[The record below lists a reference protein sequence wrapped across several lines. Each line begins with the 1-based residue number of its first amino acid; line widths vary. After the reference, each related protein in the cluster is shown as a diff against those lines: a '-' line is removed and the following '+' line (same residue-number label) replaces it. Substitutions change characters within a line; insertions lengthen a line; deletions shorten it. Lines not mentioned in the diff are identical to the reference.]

1 MFEQVLKGG
10 QVFWGDTLIQADLAI
25 EGSKIAAVGSNLKG
39 KSELDATGRW
49 ILPGAVD
56 VHTHFSLPFAGAISA
71 DDFYSGSVAAACG
84 GVTTFIDFTA
94 QAGDE
99 GVLDSLKRRR
109 EQADPLV
116 AVDYSLHACIGNYS
130 AKVAEQLPLLA
141 SHGVT
146 SLKIFMAYGK
156 SGLMQ
161 NDKGL
166 LNIMTACRQHGILVT
181 VHAENGCLI
190 DLLTDQAAEANNLG
204 IESLPLTRPVFSET
218 EAIRRIAD
226 FSRYTGCKVYVV
238 HVSSGEGAQIL
249 GCERQRGAHIAGE
262 TCPQYL
268 YLDEKSLSGPT
279 GHFYGCCPP
288 IRSKNQQKLLWQ
300 RLAANDLA
308 VVATDHC
315 PFTTSDKNSWQ
326 NKITSLPMGLP
337 GIETLPLLVLNGVHS
352 EKISLQQ
359 AVKAISENPARI
371 FGLYPQKGSLM
382 PGTDADIMVYNPDC
396 NHEISVAALHMRTD
410 YSPYEGLQ
418 CRGCN
423 EMTILRGKVV
433 YSRQNGWQGEKGGGR
448 FVERHATDAEF
459 FIKKGLPA

>member
-10 QVFWGDTLIQADLAI
+10 QVFWGDSLIQADLAI
-25 EGSKIAAVGSNLKG
+25 DGSLIAAVGRNLKG
-39 KSELDATGRW
+39 NREIDVSGRW

-56 VHTHFSLPFAGAISA
+56 VHTHFSLPFAGAVSA
-71 DDFYSGSVAAACG
+71 DDFYSGSVAGACG

-94 QAGDE
+94 QIGDE
-99 GVLDSLKRRR
+99 GVLDSLTRRR
-109 EQADPLV
+109 EQADALV
-116 AVDYSLHACIGNYS
+116 AIDYSLHACIGRYS
-130 AKVAEQLPLLA
+130 EKVVEQLPLLA
-141 SHGVT
+141 GQGVT

-161 NDKGL
+161 NDTGL
-166 LNIMTACRQHGILVT
+166 LKVLTACHTNGILVT
-181 VHAENGCLI
+181 VHAENGELI
-190 DLLTDQAAEANNLG
+190 DHLTDQAASANNLG
-204 IESLPLTRPVFSET
+204 IESLPATRPVFTES

-226 FSRYTGCKVYVV
+226 FSKYTGCKVYVV
-238 HVSSGEGAQIL
+238 HVSSGEGAQII

-268 YLDEKSLSGPT
+268 YLDESRLSGPT

-288 IRSKNQQKLLWQ
+288 IRSLQQQNLLWQ
-300 RLAANDLA
+300 RLSANDLA

-315 PFTTSDKNSWQ
+315 PFTTADKNSWQ

-371 FGLYPQKGSLM
+371 FGLYPRKGSLM

-396 NHEISVAALHMRTD
+396 NHEILATGLHMRTD

-423 EMTILRGKVV
+423 EMTILRGKVI
-433 YSRQNGWQGEKGGGR
+433 YSQQNGWQGEKGGGR
-448 FVERHATDAEF
+448 FVTRHATDLEF

>member
-10 QVFWGDTLIQADLAI
+10 QVFWGDSLIEADLAI
-25 EGSKIAAVGSNLKG
+25 DGSLIAAVGRNLKG
-39 KSELDATGRW
+39 NRELDVSGRW

-56 VHTHFSLPFAGAISA
+56 VHTHFSLPFAGAVSA
-71 DDFYSGSVAAACG
+71 DDFYSGSLAGACG

-94 QAGDE
+94 QIGDE
-99 GVLDSLKRRR
+99 GVLDSLTRRR
-109 EQADPLV
+109 EQADALV
-116 AVDYSLHACIGNYS
+116 AVDYSLHACIGRYS
-130 AKVAEQLPLLA
+130 EKVVEQLPLLA
-141 SHGVT
+141 GQGVT

-161 NDKGL
+161 NDTGL
-166 LNIMTACRQHGILVT
+166 LKVLTACHNNGILVT
-181 VHAENGCLI
+181 VHAENGELI
-190 DLLTDQAAEANNLG
+190 DHLTDQAASANNLG
-204 IESLPLTRPVFSET
+204 IESLPATRPVFSET
-218 EAIRRIAD
+218 EAIRRLAD

-238 HVSSGEGAQIL
+238 HVSSGEGAQII

-268 YLDEKSLSGPT
+268 YLDESRLSGPT

-288 IRSKNQQKLLWQ
+288 IRSLQQQNLLWQ

-315 PFTTSDKNSWQ
+315 PFTTADKNSWQ

-337 GIETLPLLVLNGVHS
+337 GIETLPLLVLNGIHS

-371 FGLYPQKGSLM
+371 FGLYPRKGSLM

-396 NHEISVAALHMRTD
+396 NHEILVTGLHMRTD

-423 EMTILRGKVV
+423 EMTILRGKVI

-448 FVERHATDAEF
+448 FVTRHATDPEF

>member
-39 KSELDATGRW
+39 KTELDATGRW

-94 QAGDE
+94 QTGDE

-190 DLLTDQAAEANNLG
+190 DHLTDQAAEANNLG

-382 PGTDADIMVYNPDC
+382 PDTDADIMVYNPDC

-433 YSRQNGWQGEKGGGR
+433 YTRQNGWQGEKGGGR

>member
-10 QVFWGDTLIQADLAI
+10 QVFWGDSLIQADLAI
-25 EGSKIAAVGSNLKG
+25 DGSLIAAVGSDLKG
-39 KSELDATGRW
+39 KTEVDVAGRW

-56 VHTHFSLPFAGAISA
+56 VHTHFSLPFAGAVSA
-71 DDFYSGSVAAACG
+71 DDFYSGSVAGACG

-94 QAGDE
+94 QIGDE
-99 GVLDSLKRRR
+99 GVLDSLTRRR
-109 EQADPLV
+109 EQADALV
-116 AVDYSLHACIGNYS
+116 AVDYSLHACIGRYS
-130 AKVAEQLPLLA
+130 EKVVEQLPLLA
-141 SHGVT
+141 GQGVT

-161 NDKGL
+161 NDTGL
-166 LNIMTACRQHGILVT
+166 LKILTACHNNGILVT
-181 VHAENGCLI
+181 VHAENGELI
-190 DLLTDQAAEANNLG
+190 DHLTDQAASANNLG
-204 IESLPLTRPVFSET
+204 IESLPATRPVFSET

-238 HVSSGEGAQIL
+238 HVSSGEGAQII

-268 YLDEKSLSGPT
+268 YLDESRLSGPT

-288 IRSKNQQKLLWQ
+288 IRSLQQQNLLWQ

-315 PFTTSDKNSWQ
+315 PFTTADKNSWQ

-371 FGLYPQKGSLM
+371 FGLYPRKGSLM

-396 NHEISVAALHMRTD
+396 NHEILATDLHMRAD

-423 EMTILRGKVV
+423 EMTILRGKVI

-448 FVERHATDAEF
+448 FVTRHATDPEF

>member
-10 QVFWGDTLIQADLAI
+10 QVFWGDSLIQADLAI
-25 EGSKIAAVGSNLKG
+25 DGSLIAAVGRNLKG
-39 KSELDATGRW
+39 NREIDVSGRW

-56 VHTHFSLPFAGAISA
+56 VHTHFSLPFAGAVSA
-71 DDFYSGSVAAACG
+71 DDFYSGSVAGACG

-94 QAGDE
+94 QIGDE
-99 GVLDSLKRRR
+99 GVLDSLTRRR
-109 EQADPLV
+109 EQADALV
-116 AVDYSLHACIGNYS
+116 AIDYSLHACIGRYS
-130 AKVAEQLPLLA
+130 EKVVEQLPLLA
-141 SHGVT
+141 GQGVT

-161 NDKGL
+161 NDTGL
-166 LNIMTACRQHGILVT
+166 LKVLTACHNNGILVT
-181 VHAENGCLI
+181 VHAENGELI
-190 DLLTDQAAEANNLG
+190 DHLTDQAASANNLG
-204 IESLPLTRPVFSET
+204 IESLPATRPVFTES

-226 FSRYTGCKVYVV
+226 FSKYTGCKVYVV
-238 HVSSGEGAQIL
+238 HVSSGEGAQII

-268 YLDEKSLSGPT
+268 YLDESRLSGPT

-288 IRSKNQQKLLWQ
+288 IRSLQQQKLLWQ

-315 PFTTSDKNSWQ
+315 PFTTADKNSWQ

-371 FGLYPQKGSLM
+371 FGLYPRKGSLM

-396 NHEISVAALHMRTD
+396 NHEILATGLHMRTD

-423 EMTILRGKVV
+423 EMTILRGKVI
-433 YSRQNGWQGEKGGGR
+433 YSQQNGWQGEKGGGR
-448 FVERHATDAEF
+448 FVTRHATDPEF